1 MRLSKTAQKTWSFIN
16 TVRTLFDFSSCIS
29 RIVDWS
35 ARRNKKQKL
44 GKWKSLIKELS
55 LISWSVTLLLFLKK
69 VNFLRTWS
77 AIDVKWI
84 SHVGGCTSEPVFS
97 LCVLLKQELNHK
109 EFFVNKPTTSVTGT
123 KYKSFQLHGKVTFLI
138 IVFFVHLF
146 EIYF

>member
-1 MRLSKTAQKTWSFIN
+1 M
-16 TVRTLFDFSSCIS
+16 
-29 RIVDWS
+29 
-35 ARRNKKQKL
+35 
-44 GKWKSLIKELS
+44 S
-55 LISWSVTLLLFLKK
+55 LISWSVTLLSFLKK

-77 AIDVKWI
+77 AIDVNWI
-84 SHVGGCTSEPVFS
+84 SHAGGCTLEPVFS

-146 EIYF
+146 EIYFLPFNRATEFKGKVWRCYDSMCAFRCMILSKNKFCFFFPKPPVMAYGPLMFSP